1 MDESDPPAP
10 STESDDRPDF
20 AGDPPA
26 PLALLADAVDPL
38 RATLQ
43 QATGALGL
51 PEPAMLVGDVLAIP
65 GDERFAR
72 SARRYAEQFGDGA
85 LLSDPERLSALA
97 GEFPAEEPVG
107 RAVRVVV
114 RVSGQLEGELL
125 AAASEAPDDAEAYLS
140 LAVAAR
146 RLRELALDLGETFEA
161 GGGAE
166 GDLAHL
172 LSATLALTARLLDL
186 APGEAPT
193 VEADDEADLEGPE
206 DPETKADLGGPEDP
220 ETKADLGGPEDPE
233 DSENHAVPPREDW
246 LDALARDVVR
256 AGYHREAAMGAPPS
270 TVPAA
275 KSDEELRRIVR
286 LRGAGAVVDLL
297 NADAETAAALV
308 GETPGAVRTL
318 LARRA

>member
-43 QATGALGL
+43 QATRALGL

-97 GEFPAEEPVG
+97 GEFPAEAPVG

-193 VEADDEADLEGPE
+193 VEADDEADPEDPEEPETQADLEGPE
-206 DPETKADLGGPEDP
+206 DPEDP
-220 ETKADLGGPEDPE
+220 
-233 DSENHAVPPREDW
+233 ENHAVPPREDW

-297 NADAETAAALV
+297 DADAETAAALV

>member
-43 QATGALGL
+43 QATRALGL

-220 ETKADLGGPEDPE
+220 E

-297 NADAETAAALV
+297 DADAETAAALV

>member
-220 ETKADLGGPEDPE
+220 E

-297 NADAETAAALV
+297 DADAETAAALV